1 MDFDQIALTRSERA
15 ALKRSAK
22 KTIPI
27 TCCARL
33 LRFHLVEEE
42 YEHKPGYQ
50 GKPLGICRITDKG
63 RDYLLY
69 SRQSRQLLYL
79 KSMWL
84 PIGLTLATNLIL
96 RLLEWLSPHIK
107 EWFAHILPKLLLVVC
122 SP

>member
-42 YEHKPGYQ
+42 Y
-50 GKPLGICRITDKG
+50 
-63 RDYLLY
+63 
-69 SRQSRQLLYL
+69 
-79 KSMWL
+79 
-84 PIGLTLATNLIL
+84 
-96 RLLEWLSPHIK
+96 
-107 EWFAHILPKLLLVVC
+107 
-122 SP
+122 